1 MCTPIKIAI
10 RFIIGSNVFLS
21 ENVVA
26 NETDHGH
33 RKKLKIIVA
42 IVGNDNI
49 YRT

>member
-1 MCTPIKIAI
+1 MKSIQDIKC
-10 RFIIGSNVFLS
+10 FLS